1 MRKDG
6 RLAERMCAILI
17 AGVSTRR
24 DPHVLPE
31 MAETVG
37 VSRSEVCREGL
48 AAGERLLQELD
59 ERDLSGLEILHW
71 PRGII
76 GNYSAALRPL

>member
-6 RLAERMCAILI
+6 RLADRMLAILI
-17 AGVSTRR
+17 A
-24 DPHVLPE
+24 
-31 MAETVG
+31 G

-71 PRGII
+71 PWGII